1 MSKNGS
7 HILTFNI
14 SLSDPGERKRTLS
27 EICDLMRKDLEEYP
41 EIKKSQVNLGGGS
54 SAMGGQTSLDYE
66 IYGYS
71 FEETDSVAAQL
82 SALLRNINGV
92 SEIRISRE
100 DYQPEY
106 QVDFDREKL
115 ALNGLNLATAATY
128 LRNRINGATASQFRE
143 EGKEYDIKVMYAPE
157 YRTSIEDI
165 ENIVVYNAQGKGVR
179 VKELGTVVERFAP
192 PTIDRKDRER
202 INTVSAILSGAAM
215 SEVVA
220 AAQEKIDQMSLPSGI
235 SIQLSGTYEDQQ
247 DSFGDLFT
255 LMYLIVILVFI
266 VMAAQFESLT
276 YPFIIMFSLPFA
288 FSGVFLALWLSGN
301 TLNVMSLIG
310 AIMLIGIVVK
320 NGIVL
325 IDYISLNRERGMG
338 IREAVV
344 TGGHSRLR
352 PVIMTTLT
360 TILGMVPM
368 AIGTG
373 QGSEMWRPMG
383 TAVIGGLT
391 VSTILTLIL
400 IPVLYCVFASV
411 GVKRKRKK
419 HHERLLQDVKINS
432 NN

>member
-1 MSKNGS
+1 MFSS
-7 HILTFNI
+7 VLP
-14 SLSDPGERKRTLS
+14 D
-27 EICDLMRKDLEEYP
+27 
-41 EIKKSQVNLGGGS
+41 IK
-54 SAMGGQTSLDYE
+54 
-66 IYGYS
+66 
-71 FEETDSVAAQL
+71 
-82 SALLRNINGV
+82 GV
-92 SEIRISRE
+92 SEVRISRA

-143 EGKEYDIKVMYAPE
+143 EGEEYDIKVMYAPE

-266 VMAAQFESLT
+266 IAPINDITFNVLPDNHRAKNTPENAKGNEN
-276 YPFIIMFSLPFA
+276 IM
-288 FSGVFLALWLSGN
+288 
-301 TLNVMSLIG
+301 I
-310 AIMLIGIVVK
+310 
-320 NGIVL
+320 NG
-325 IDYISLNRERGMG
+325 
-338 IREAVV
+338 
-344 TGGHSRLR
+344 
-352 PVIMTTLT
+352 
-360 TILGMVPM
+360 
-368 AIGTG
+368 
-373 QGSEMWRPMG
+373 
-383 TAVIGGLT
+383 
-391 VSTILTLIL
+391 
-400 IPVLYCVFASV
+400 
-411 GVKRKRKK
+411 
-419 HHERLLQDVKINS
+419 
-432 NN
+432 

>member
-1 MSKNGS
+1 
-7 HILTFNI
+7 
-14 SLSDPGERKRTLS
+14 
-27 EICDLMRKDLEEYP
+27 MRKDLAGYP
-41 EIKKSQVNLGGGS
+41 EIKKSQVNLGGGM
-54 SAMGGQTSLDYE
+54 SAMGGETMLDYE

-82 SALLRNINGV
+82 SALLRDIKGV
-92 SEIRISRE
+92 SEVRISRA

-143 EGKEYDIKVMYAPE
+143 EGEEYDIKVMYAPE

-247 DSFGDLFT
+247 DSFGDFDVSHRDFSVHCNGCPIRVIDLSVYHYVLVAFCI
-255 LMYLIVILVFI
+255 LWCVLGPVVIGQYVECDVVDRCDNAYWYCGEKWYRAYRLYIV
-266 VMAAQFESLT
+266 EPGKR
-276 YPFIIMFSLPFA
+276 Y
-288 FSGVFLALWLSGN
+288 GN
-301 TLNVMSLIG
+301 T
-310 AIMLIGIVVK
+310 
-320 NGIVL
+320 
-325 IDYISLNRERGMG
+325 
-338 IREAVV
+338 
-344 TGGHSRLR
+344 
-352 PVIMTTLT
+352 
-360 TILGMVPM
+360 
-368 AIGTG
+368 
-373 QGSEMWRPMG
+373 
-383 TAVIGGLT
+383 
-391 VSTILTLIL
+391 
-400 IPVLYCVFASV
+400 
-411 GVKRKRKK
+411 
-419 HHERLLQDVKINS
+419 
-432 NN
+432 